1 MPPDW
6 LMSISWHDWHREW
19 FLFFHFSLE
28 EAIPCSICSMVE
40 KHKTCQ
46 PMLTTHQQKDVG
58 NSPFIWV
65 QADCIV
71 VTKGHHFSTTKQ
83 KHISGTTS
91 ALGKMAECLPRSI
104 KDMITLA
111 NDKPLRFAFTTVSRR
126 SKLNWNININQPQIY
141 ICPLPVKPPSHLPL
155 HRIPLGCHWAP
166 DLSSLHHTA
175 NFHWLS

>member
-126 SKLNWNININQPQIY
+126 SKLNWNINNG
-141 ICPLPVKPPSHLPL
+141 LATVVWRVHDVKELN
-155 HRIPLGCHWAP
+155 IAKKCQ
-166 DLSSLHHTA
+166 
-175 NFHWLS
+175 NFNIRQSDSAHDQHVA